1 MELLRNRDYS
11 DGFELHHV
19 EKRVTNRPVAI
30 FNLKNTA
37 KAYPAWQLA
46 QWCCKHNLADAAE
59 RVTQN
64 GAYVIGD
71 ASKCVTVDVEQGRIS
86 LELNTSE
93 EYTVSRVEGEGWPHI
108 LIEQIFEKK
117 VSVMKAKKIVLD
129 IELSIDKVTC
139 RQKEPIEHYHTAQ
152 FSWIFALADRSGGA
166 GDGDFIWFGCPV
178 YDYRFP
184 LPGEFRAK
192 DGGKPENTGKY
203 IYFIDSRHYLSEPV
217 AIGKRVRLQ
226 IDVTEHMKEA
236 VRDAQAKGYLRDSR
250 AEDIVLENT
259 NLGWEVTGT
268 FDVGL
273 TFYRLSVDAE

>member
-139 RQKEPIEHYHTAQ
+139 RQKSRSSITTRRSSLGSSRLPTARAERATAI
-152 FSWIFALADRSGGA
+152 S
-166 GDGDFIWFGCPV
+166 FGSAAPCTITVFLCWASSAQRTAANPKT
-178 YDYRFP
+178 R
-184 LPGEFRAK
+184 
-192 DGGKPENTGKY
+192 ENT
-203 IYFIDSRHYLSEPV
+203 FISS
-217 AIGKRVRLQ
+217 IRV
-226 IDVTEHMKEA
+226 I
-236 VRDAQAKGYLRDSR
+236 
-250 AEDIVLENT
+250 I
-259 NLGWEVTGT
+259 
-268 FDVGL
+268 
-273 TFYRLSVDAE
+273 

>member
-1 MELLRNRDYS
+1 MELLRNLDFS

-46 QWCCKHNLADAAE
+46 QWCCKHNLADATE

-71 ASKCVTVDVEQGRIS
+71 ASKCVTVDVEQGTIS

-117 VSVMKAKKIVLD
+117 VSVMNAKKIELE

-139 RQKEPIEHYHTAQ
+139 RQKEPVEHYHTAQ
-152 FSWIFALADRSGGA
+152 LSWMK
-166 GDGDFIWFGCPV
+166 PV
-178 YDYRFP
+178 S
-184 LPGEFRAK
+184 AK
-192 DGGKPENTGKY
+192 VV
-203 IYFIDSRHYLSEPV
+203 SE
-217 AIGKRVRLQ
+217 
-226 IDVTEHMKEA
+226 
-236 VRDAQAKGYLRDSR
+236 R
-250 AEDIVLENT
+250 AEQATATLSGSVAPCTTSVFRCRASSAQRTAANPKIRANT
-259 NLGWEVTGT
+259 FISLIRAIT
-268 FDVGL
+268 
-273 TFYRLSVDAE
+273 